1 MANELSGLI
10 ASSMA
15 NSVAT
20 SSQSSSASKLNIN
33 GEKLVNLPTPHNPL
47 SPTQKDIEIE
57 EFQKKIQ
64 GPGKLDA
71 LVNRANDLV
80 QNIRR
85 ELRFTL
91 EEDSGKTVVKVID
104 SETGEVI
111 RQFPSDELLKLA
123 KSLEQAGGILIK
135 EEV

>member
-64 GPGKLDA
+64 GPEKLDA

-91 EEDSGKTVVKVID
+91 EEESGKTVVKVID

-135 EEV
+135 EKV